1 MKRRLDAEIIS
12 KLEGD
17 DDKEKDETLTYLYQ
31 KMYPMVKRFILQNNG
46 TTLDTEDIFQD
57 GLLAFYK
64 LVRRG
69 KISHDTN
76 VEAYVFSICRNLWLK
91 QIGKRSNTLEIK
103 DELLDIPT
111 EDVRLNKLMEEDQR
125 AIIDAILTQ
134 LGADCKQVLHYY
146 YYERK
151 KLKEIVHLMH
161 YTNEQV
167 VKNKKSKCMKK
178 LRVLVDERPALKN
191 ILRKF

>member
-69 KISHDTN
+69 KISYDTN

-91 QIGKRSNTLEIK
+91 QIGKRSNTIEIK

-111 EDVRLNKLMEEDQR
+111 EDVRLNKLMEDDQR

-134 LGADCKQVLHYY
+134 LGADCKQVLYYY

-161 YTNEQV
+161 YANEQV

-178 LRVLVDERPALKN
+178 LRVLIDERPALKT